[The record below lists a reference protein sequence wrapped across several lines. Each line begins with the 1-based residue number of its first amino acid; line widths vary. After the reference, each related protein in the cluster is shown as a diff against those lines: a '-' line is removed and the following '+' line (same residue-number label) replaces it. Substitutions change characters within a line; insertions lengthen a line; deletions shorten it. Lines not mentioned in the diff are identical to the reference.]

1 MTRDEVDST
10 NDNNLA
16 TFVLNSHIKSHPLA
30 YEEETWDQ
38 IVESLLEDENKSLD
52 TIPQDMLQKYIFY
65 ARWCIHPKLQDVD
78 REKITS
84 FYSDIRK
91 FSSAIGGIPI
101 GVRHIE
107 SMIRMSEAHAK
118 MHLRQYVKPEDI
130 NVGIRM
136 LLESFLSS

>member
-1 MTRDEVDST
+1 
-10 NDNNLA
+10 
-16 TFVLNSHIKSHPLA
+16 
-30 YEEETWDQ
+30 
-38 IVESLLEDENKSLD
+38 
-52 TIPQDMLQKYIFY
+52 MLQKYLVY
-65 ARWCIHPKLQDVD
+65 ARRCIHPKLQDVD

-91 FSSAIGGIPI
+91 FSSTIGGIPI

-130 NVGIRM
+130 NMGIRM
-136 LLESFLSS
+136 LLESFLSSQKASVAQALRPKFHKHLQRSDDDFQYLLHILG